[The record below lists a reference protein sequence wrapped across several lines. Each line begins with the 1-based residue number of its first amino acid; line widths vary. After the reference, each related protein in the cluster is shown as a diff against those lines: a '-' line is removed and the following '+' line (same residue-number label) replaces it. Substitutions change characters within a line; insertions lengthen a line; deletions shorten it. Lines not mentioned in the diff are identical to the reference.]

1 MNITDRQ
8 AYIFL
13 GSFLKFNTAH
23 FNRLIEQY
31 KQAELAINQYYDA
44 LIAQVRAEQ
53 DEEEKRARDQRIR
66 DTEEAIR
73 KEYGLE
79 QQLTEWEKKELLQ
92 RLQNELTALEA
103 MEEASAERIEA
114 MKNVIDDLSREIP
127 DLTDMTRQWTEGLV
141 DGLSQAIVRGES
153 LSDVFD
159 NLLRTI
165 TQYLLK
171 QAMMGGLSA
180 IGFPTFHGGGEVQ
193 RFHWGGAVDAFAGA
207 IRAHGGLKLAAD
219 EVPIIA
225 QTGERVLSRA
235 ENAAY
240 EAGWKP
246 QVDIQ
251 IINNTGT
258 PIEARRET
266 EFDGPRTTIR
276 FFLEGYSRNIDGIQR
291 ILQPR

>member
-1 MNITDRQ
+1 
-8 AYIFL
+8 
-13 GSFLKFNTAH
+13 
-23 FNRLIEQY
+23 
-31 KQAELAINQYYDA
+31 
-44 LIAQVRAEQ
+44 
-53 DEEEKRARDQRIR
+53 
-66 DTEEAIR
+66 
-73 KEYGLE
+73 
-79 QQLTEWEKKELLQ
+79 
-92 RLQNELTALEA
+92 
-103 MEEASAERIEA
+103 MENASEERIEA
-114 MKNVIDDLSREIP
+114 LKRVIRGLAEEDIPTLADMTKKWNEDLVEGLSR
-127 DLTDMTRQWTEGLV
+127 
-141 DGLSQAIVRGES
+141 AIAYGES
-153 LSDVFD
+153 LTDIFD

-165 TQYLLK
+165 AQYYLQ
-171 QAMMGGLSA
+171 QAIMGGLKKVGLS
-180 IGFPTFHGGGEVQ
+180 FHDGGKVG
-193 RFHWGGAVDAFAGA
+193 RFHWGGVVDAFAGA

-266 EFDGPRTTIR
+266 EFDGPRTVVR